1 MEMDFKG
8 LSKDKVLELLKGVK
22 EEDLTYDSG
31 RILGSM
37 CTSPHPL
44 AKEVFC
50 EFIESN
56 LGDPGLF
63 KGTRALEK
71 DVIRMIGELL
81 GDPNVVGH
89 VVTGGTEANLMAMRA
104 ARNITGLV
112 EPEIIVPRSAHF
124 SFKKAAEILRLN
136 LKEAALGPDYRV
148 DVDSVGELIS
158 SNTVAI
164 VGIAGTTELGL
175 VDPIPE
181 LSRLCEDEGI
191 YLHVDAAL
199 GGFIIPFLKEVGYD
213 LPDFDFRLKGVTSLT
228 IDPHK
233 MGLAPIP
240 SGCIVF
246 RGQEYLDSMSIE
258 TPYLTEKQQ
267 STIVGTRSGASA
279 AATWAI
285 MKYMGREGYIRV
297 VEDSMRVTRFLA
309 SELKR
314 CGFELV
320 TEPQLN
326 IVAFNSPDMPPEAL
340 AHELESRG
348 WSVSISSYPPAVRIV
363 LMPHI
368 KKEHIEAFM
377 EDLTR
382 I

>member
-1 MEMDFKG
+1 MEMDFRG
-8 LSKDKVLELLKGVK
+8 LSKDKVLEVLRRVK

-37 CTSPHPL
+37 CTSPHPI

-63 KGTRALEK
+63 KGTRAVER

-104 ARNITGLV
+104 ARNITGLAK
-112 EPEIIVPRSAHF
+112 PEIIVPRSAHF

-136 LKEAALGPDYRV
+136 LKEAMLDPDYRV

-164 VGIAGTTELGL
+164 VGVAGTTELGL

-199 GGFIIPFLKEVGYD
+199 GGFIIPFLKEAGYD
-213 LPDFDFRLKGVTSLT
+213 LPDFGFRLGGVTSVT

-279 AATWAI
+279 AATWAV
-285 MKYMGREGYIRV
+285 MKYMGREGYMRV
-297 VEDSMRVTRFLA
+297 VKDSMNTTHFLA
-309 SELKR
+309 RELKR

-326 IVAFNSPDMPPEAL
+326 IVAFNSPEMPPEAL
-340 AHELESRG
+340 AYELGLKG

-368 KKEHIEAFM
+368 KKEHIEVFM
-377 EDLTR
+377 EDLTS

>member
-1 MEMDFKG
+1 MDFKG
-8 LSKDKVLELLKGVK
+8 LSRDKILKLLKKVK

-37 CTSPHPL
+37 CTSPHPI

-63 KGTRALEK
+63 KGTRALEN
-71 DVIRMIGELL
+71 DVIKMIGELL

-104 ARNITGLV
+104 ARNIKGLV
-112 EPEIIVPRSAHF
+112 KPEIIVPKSAHF

-148 DVDSVGELIS
+148 DIDSVGELLS

-181 LSRLCEDEGI
+181 LSRLCEDEGV

-213 LPDFDFRLKGVTSLT
+213 IPDFDFRLNGVTSVT

-246 RGQEYLDSMSIE
+246 RGREYLDSMSIE

-297 VEDSMRVTRFLA
+297 VKDSMEITHFLA
-309 SELKR
+309 RELKR

-320 TEPQLN
+320 TE
-326 IVAFNSPDMPPEAL
+326 
-340 AHELESRG
+340 
-348 WSVSISSYPPAVRIV
+348 
-363 LMPHI
+363 
-368 KKEHIEAFM
+368 
-377 EDLTR
+377 
-382 I
+382 

>member
-1 MEMDFKG
+1 MDFKG
-8 LSKDKVLELLKGVK
+8 LSRDKVLKLLKKVK

-37 CTSPHPL
+37 CTSPHPI

-63 KGTRALEK
+63 KGTRALEN
-71 DVIRMIGELL
+71 DVIKMIGELL

-104 ARNITGLV
+104 ARNIKGLV
-112 EPEIIVPRSAHF
+112 KPEIIVPKSAHF

-148 DVDSVGELIS
+148 DIDSVGELLS

-181 LSRLCEDEGI
+181 LSRLCEDEGV

-199 GGFIIPFLKEVGYD
+199 GGFIIPFLKEAGYD
-213 LPDFDFRLKGVTSLT
+213 IPDFDFRLNGVTSVT

-246 RGQEYLDSMSIE
+246 RGREYLDSMSIE

-297 VEDSMRVTRFLA
+297 VKDSMEITHFLA
-309 SELKR
+309 RELKR

-340 AHELESRG
+340 AHQLGLKG

-368 KKEHIEAFM
+368 KREHIEAFM

>member
-8 LSKDKVLELLKGVK
+8 LSKDKVLELLKRVK

-104 ARNITGLV
+104 ARNITDLA

-148 DVDSVGELIS
+148 DVDSVGGLIS

-297 VEDSMRVTRFLA
+297 VEDSMRITRFLA

>member
-1 MEMDFKG
+1 MDFRG
-8 LSKDKVLELLKGVK
+8 LSKDKVLEVLRRVK

-37 CTSPHPL
+37 CTSPHPI

-104 ARNITGLV
+104 ARNITGFAK
-112 EPEIIVPRSAHF
+112 PEIIVPRSAHF
-124 SFKKAAEILRLN
+124 SFKKAAEILRLD
-136 LKEAALGPDYRV
+136 LKEAMLGPDYRV

-164 VGIAGTTELGL
+164 VGVAGTTELGL

-199 GGFIIPFLKEVGYD
+199 GGFIIPFLKEAGYD
-213 LPDFDFRLKGVTSLT
+213 LPDFDFRLGGVTSVT

-279 AATWAI
+279 AATWAV
-285 MKYMGREGYIRV
+285 MKYMGREGYMRV
-297 VEDSMRVTRFLA
+297 VEDSMNTTHFLA
-309 SELKR
+309 RELKR

-326 IVAFNSPDMPPEAL
+326 IVAFNSPEMPPEAL
-340 AHELESRG
+340 AYELELKG

-368 KKEHIEAFM
+368 KKEHIEVFM
-377 EDLTR
+377 EDLTS

>member
-1 MEMDFKG
+1 MEMDFRG
-8 LSKDKVLELLKGVK
+8 LSKDKVLEVLRRVK

-37 CTSPHPL
+37 CTSPHPI

-104 ARNITGLV
+104 ARNITGFAK
-112 EPEIIVPRSAHF
+112 PEIIVPRSAHF
-124 SFKKAAEILRLN
+124 SFKKAAEILRLD
-136 LKEAALGPDYRV
+136 LKEAMLGPDYRV

-164 VGIAGTTELGL
+164 VGVAGTTELGL

-199 GGFIIPFLKEVGYD
+199 GGFIIPFLKEAGYD
-213 LPDFDFRLKGVTSLT
+213 LPDFDFRLGGVTSVT

-279 AATWAI
+279 AATWAV
-285 MKYMGREGYIRV
+285 MKYMGREGYMRV
-297 VEDSMRVTRFLA
+297 VEDSMNTTHFLA
-309 SELKR
+309 RELKR

-326 IVAFNSPDMPPEAL
+326 IVAFNSPEMPPEAL
-340 AHELESRG
+340 AYELELKG

-368 KKEHIEAFM
+368 KKEHIEVFM
-377 EDLTR
+377 EDLTS

>member
-8 LSKDKVLELLKGVK
+8 LSRDKVLKLLKRVK
-22 EEDLTYDSG
+22 REDLTYDSG
-31 RILGSM
+31 KILGSM

-81 GDPNVVGH
+81 ADPNVVGH

-104 ARNITGLV
+104 ARNITGFA

-148 DVDSVGELIS
+148 DVDSVVELLS

-181 LSRLCEDEGI
+181 LSRLCEDEGV

-199 GGFIIPFLKEVGYD
+199 GGFIIPFLKEAGYD
-213 LPDFDFRLKGVTSLT
+213 LPDFDFRLDGVTSVT

-285 MKYMGREGYIRV
+285 MKYMGHEGYIRV
-297 VEDSMRVTRFLA
+297 VKDSMRITQFLA
-309 SELKR
+309 RELKR

-326 IVAFNSPDMPPEAL
+326 IVAFNSPDMSPEAL
-340 AHELESRG
+340 AYELELRG

-368 KKEHIEAFM
+368 KKEHVKAFM
-377 EDLTR
+377 EDLTG